1 MIHDPIPKILD
12 LIQSLL
18 TMNWMAKE
26 SKDCLAFVRQLLM
39 KVVELVEQFVVVV
52 VEAAIA
58 AAVVVAVVAAD
69 AEAL

>member
-52 VEAAIA
+52 EAAVA
-58 AAVVVAVVAAD
+58 VAAVVVAAD

>member
-39 KVVELVEQFVVVV
+39 KVVELVEQFVVVA
-52 VEAAIA
+52 EAAV
-58 AAVVVAVVAAD
+58 AAVVIVAAD
-69 AEAL
+69 DEAL